1 MKENFEKKNKA
12 TRKSNFVNIDFEIKM
27 EDKIEL

>member
-1 MKENFEKKNKA
+1 MKENLEKNKE